1 MPETVTKTKAT
12 ESPVSVAD
20 TSDAS
25 HMAASDERAAL
36 ERDLMSTWRDLF
48 GLLQSQAA
56 PKWANLDVS
65 MAQIKTLITLSDVR
79 TATIGEIAAKLGIGL
94 PTASHLVEKLVQLG
108 LVERAED
115 PEDRRRAIARLTAKG
130 DELVRQLRGS
140 QHLGAWIPL
149 LADDDLAA
157 LVRGLHALARAICAT
172 TAPKTGGEAAKSGA
186 TTTSEVPNTM

>member
-130 DELVRQLRGS
+130 DELVRQLRG
-140 QHLGAWIPL
+140 QTGNRPAAVFGVFRPL
-149 LADDDLAA
+149 HQPK
-157 LVRGLHALARAICAT
+157 LHQLLHQM
-172 TAPKTGGEAAKSGA
+172 TGGWQADTQLRSDFTDGCGA
-186 TTTSEVPNTM
+186 YI